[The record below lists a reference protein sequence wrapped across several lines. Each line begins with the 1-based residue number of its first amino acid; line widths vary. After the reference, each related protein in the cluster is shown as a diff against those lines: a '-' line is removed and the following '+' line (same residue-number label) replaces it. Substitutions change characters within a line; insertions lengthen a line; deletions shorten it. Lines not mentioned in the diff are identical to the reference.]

1 MKKTVLFTL
10 LLFIFSNVI
19 AQNTISLTLK
29 DGSVING
36 IGRISGLE
44 KILLRKTENSENEF
58 YDYKSVEKMTMY
70 FDSDGSEENY
80 EYKVIE
86 GSGISGN
93 VKLLE
98 IILTG
103 NVNLYR
109 DVSSGTTTYIANGAG
124 TGFGISS
131 SSKITYYIS
140 NTGSDIA
147 TDLRIGNT
155 YSNRFK
161 TIAIKYFKSC
171 PDLLEKINSKYFKRN
186 GIGSVV
192 KYYNE
197 NCGN

>member
-1 MKKTVLFTL
+1 MKNTILFTL
-10 LLFIFSNVI
+10 FLLIFSDVI

-36 IGRISGLE
+36 IGRFSGIE
-44 KILLRKTENSENEF
+44 KILLRKTENSEKEI
-58 YDYKSVEKMTMY
+58 YDYKTVKKMTMY

-86 GSGISGN
+86 ASGISGDI
-93 VKLLE
+93 KLLE

-109 DVSSGTTTYIANGAG
+109 DVTIGTSTYMSN
-124 TGFGISS
+124 GFGGGFGVTG
-131 SSKITYYIS
+131 SSKTTYYIS

-147 TDLRIGNT
+147 TDLRMGNT
-155 YSNRFK
+155 YSKRFK
-161 TIAIKYFKSC
+161 KIAIKYFKSC
-171 PDLLEKINSKYFKRN
+171 PDLLEKINNKYFKRN